1 MNDPRFKIVF
11 AGELMPGHA
20 LEQVRENIAN
30 LFKTDPSKIAHL
42 FSGRPVEIKRDLD
55 SSEADKY
62 LGALQR
68 AGAKVSKQE
77 DLGASLSLVATEDH
91 PDPNAPQEP
100 GTEERMTC
108 PKCGHEQTKAIDCSA
123 CGIVIE
129 KFLARQAQLTQT
141 PSPTATPSPYA
152 TPQAAV
158 GETLPEFC
166 ELRPFTIS
174 GRIGRLRYLAW
185 SMVLVFAMLPV
196 FAVVAGAFA
205 LSEVLGFLLGA
216 VAVIALLVVSVQI
229 GVQRLHDIGW
239 SGWLFLLNFVP
250 FVGSVFP
257 LLMMLIPGTAGANR
271 YAPPPPPNSTA
282 VKVLAG
288 IWLAVIVIAII
299 ALIIAGGIGVLA
311 GLE

>member
-108 PKCGHEQTKAIDCSA
+108 PKCGHEQTKAIDCS
-123 CGIVIE
+123 
-129 KFLARQAQLTQT
+129 
-141 PSPTATPSPYA
+141 
-152 TPQAAV
+152 
-158 GETLPEFC
+158 
-166 ELRPFTIS
+166 
-174 GRIGRLRYLAW
+174 
-185 SMVLVFAMLPV
+185 
-196 FAVVAGAFA
+196 
-205 LSEVLGFLLGA
+205 
-216 VAVIALLVVSVQI
+216 
-229 GVQRLHDIGW
+229 
-239 SGWLFLLNFVP
+239 
-250 FVGSVFP
+250 
-257 LLMMLIPGTAGANR
+257 
-271 YAPPPPPNSTA
+271 
-282 VKVLAG
+282 
-288 IWLAVIVIAII
+288 
-299 ALIIAGGIGVLA
+299 
-311 GLE
+311 